1 MNNRTVNTIREAL
14 QQASRLFMQQGIVA
28 PRLNAEV
35 MMQHLL
41 GWNKAKLL
49 AEDLQPFPSDKRDIF
64 RVWVERRLAGE
75 PLQYIVGVQE
85 FYGRDFRV
93 TPAVL
98 IPRPE
103 TEILIEEVLKRCNW
117 WTGTRLSTGGE
128 PSEDVPRLTHRPLV
142 ADIGTGSGAIAVTL
156 ALAWPEADV
165 WTVDISPDAIRV
177 AQDNA
182 ERLGA
187 QVRFLQG
194 DLVEPLLRQELRVDV
209 LVSNPPYIPS
219 EDIEG
224 LAVEVRE
231 HEPRLAL
238 DGGKD
243 GLDPYRRITQAL
255 PRLMRIDGPTL
266 VGFEVG
272 IHQAGDVAALIER
285 NWPGAETEIVK
296 DLQGIERIVLG
307 WKK

>member
-1 MNNRTVNTIREAL
+1 MNEITANTIREAL
-14 QQASRLFMQQGIVA
+14 QQASRLFMQQGIDV

-35 MMQHLL
+35 MVQHLL

-49 AEDLQPFPSDKRDIF
+49 AEDLQPFPADKRELF
-64 RVWVERRLAGE
+64 RGWVKRRLAGE
-75 PLQYIVGVQE
+75 PLQYIVGLQE

-93 TPAVL
+93 TSAVL

-103 TEILIEEVLKRCNW
+103 TEILIEEVLKRCNG
-117 WTGTRLSTGGE
+117 WTGTRLSTRGE
-128 PSEDVPRLTHRPLV
+128 PSQDAPRATHQPLV

-156 ALAWPEADV
+156 ALEWPEADV
-165 WTVDISPDAIRV
+165 YSVDISPDAIRV

-182 ERLGA
+182 QRLGA
-187 QVRFLQG
+187 KVRLLQG
-194 DLVEPLLRQELRVDV
+194 DLIDPLLQADMRLDV

-219 EDIEG
+219 QDIDR
-224 LAVEVRE
+224 LTVEVRE

-238 DGGKD
+238 DGGVD

-255 PRLMRIDGPTL
+255 SRLMRIEGPTL

-272 IHQAGDVAALIER
+272 IHQAGEVAALIER
-285 NWPGAETEIVK
+285 NWSDAETEIVK